1 MYFLIIYVF
10 TVDMTVISLYNQ
22 KQEIARKELRVM
34 AMTLKAARVNKGLT
48 QREAAELLG
57 VSKDTLWNYE
67 NSKTYPD
74 VPVIKKIEEVY
85 DIGYNDIVFLPKNNG

>member
-1 MYFLIIYVF
+1 
-10 TVDMTVISLYNQ
+10 
-22 KQEIARKELRVM
+22 M